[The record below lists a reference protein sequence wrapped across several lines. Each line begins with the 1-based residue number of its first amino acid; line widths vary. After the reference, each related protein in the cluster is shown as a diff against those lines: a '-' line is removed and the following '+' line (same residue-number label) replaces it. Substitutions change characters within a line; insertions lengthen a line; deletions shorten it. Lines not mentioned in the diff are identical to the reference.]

1 VRRLLA
7 KELKTLL
14 REPMVV
20 VMIVMPF
27 VTYSFMAPFYS
38 AATEQA
44 EEAAK
49 LRGVRIAL
57 AGCQETG
64 PVPVLGVLAASLR
77 AANVTVDVLEACRP
91 VEALK
96 TGGYD
101 AVIVVNSTGGRFSFE
116 VYVRGDLTRLTRT
129 LALPGSLGAQ
139 LGRALSP
146 GAGNVTSRAY
156 VLLGDRL
163 WSFEELSSVYG
174 AGAALGYATFFILF
188 PAASLGAALMGAE
201 REERMLD
208 VLFSLPVRRRSIALS
223 KAAAA
228 LVASLLTAASALAGL
243 YRLFGSIGVD
253 VGIPRYYS
261 PADLT
266 VYVAALAS
274 EALFAVILAMLVG
287 LFAST
292 MRGAQSAATIVV
304 LPAII
309 PPMMTM
315 TGIPVS
321 RLFTLVPYTA
331 ALYAGLAPLA
341 GLERAATATAAQ
353 LAETALALLL
363 LVKLLESEAAVT
375 GPETLRRLRSS
386 LAHRLRGRHR

>member
-1 VRRLLA
+1 VKRLLA

-27 VTYSFMAPFYS
+27 IVYSFMAPFYS

-44 EEAAK
+44 KEAAK

-57 AGCQETG
+57 CQETG
-64 PVPVLGVLAASLR
+64 SGLVLGVLAASLR
-77 AANVTVDVLEACRP
+77 AANVTVDVLETCRP

-96 TGGYD
+96 TGSYD
-101 AVIVVNSTGGRFSFE
+101 AVVVVNSTGGRFSFE
-116 VYVRGDLTRLTRT
+116 VYVRGDPTRLTRT

-139 LGRALSP
+139 LGRALSS
-146 GAGNVTSRAY
+146 AGNVTSRAY

-163 WSFEELSSVYG
+163 WGFEELSSVYG
-174 AGAALGYATFFILF
+174 AGVALGYVTFFILF

-228 LVASLLTAASALAGL
+228 LVASLLAAASALAGL
-243 YRLFGSIGVD
+243 YQLFGSIGVD
-253 VGIPRYYS
+253 MGISRYYS
-261 PADLT
+261 PADLA

-274 EALFAVILAMLVG
+274 EALFAVIMAMLVG

-321 RLFTLVPYTA
+321 RFFTLVPYTA

-341 GLERAATATAAQ
+341 GLERAAMATAAQ

-375 GPETLRRLRSS
+375 GPETIRRLRSS
-386 LAHRLRGRHR
+386 LAHKLRGRHR